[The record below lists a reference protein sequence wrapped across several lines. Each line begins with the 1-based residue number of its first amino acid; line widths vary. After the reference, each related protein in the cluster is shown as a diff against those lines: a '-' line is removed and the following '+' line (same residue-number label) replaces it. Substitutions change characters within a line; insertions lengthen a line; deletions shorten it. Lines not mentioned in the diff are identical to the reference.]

1 VIQFTDIRTLTS
13 LPYPRIKEIAAYL
26 VHQMLLQETGDG
38 GFVLAD
44 TIRRRYEHAMEQRDH
59 VGTKSG
65 PCWDQVGIKL
75 ALSQHQVEILTL
87 CKTKQGITDL
97 LTLVGR
103 TNRTKFRTD
112 LLNPL
117 LEDGLVEM
125 NIPDKPKS
133 SKQRYRTTKKGQS
146 VLITL
151 PSDEI

>member
-1 VIQFTDIRTLTS
+1 
-13 LPYPRIKEIAAYL
+13 
-26 VHQMLLQETGDG
+26 MLLQEIGDG

-59 VGTKSG
+59 VGTKLG
-65 PCWDQVGIKL
+65 PSRDQVGTKL
-75 ALSQHQVEILTL
+75 ALSRHQVNILTL
-87 CKTKQGITDL
+87 CNTKQGITDL

-117 LEDGLVEM
+117 LEEGLVEM
-125 NIPDKPKS
+125 TIPDKPKS
-133 SKQRYRTTKKGQS
+133 SKQRYRTTERGQS
-146 VLITL
+146 VLTTL